1 MNLFKKL
8 TIAILLLITII
19 SCESDS
25 NQEPYLG
32 SYANGIFVLNEGPF
46 NNGTGTL
53 SYIGVSNV
61 MTHNIYQKANG
72 EELGNIAQSMYLHD
86 DKAYIVINN
95 SHKVI
100 VANRYTMEKIAVI
113 EGTNINNPR
122 YFVAVGNTGY
132 ISNWGDASNATDDF
146 IAVIDLNT
154 NTITSTISVGEGPED
169 MLVNNDT
176 IYINLQ
182 GGYGQNNKLEVLNT
196 DSNTVTSS
204 LTIGDVPN
212 SILKDSNGA
221 IWVLC
226 GGKPSWTGSETNGKL
241 IKIENNAVTN
251 TLDFGT
257 GKHPQHLTIS
267 NNDLYY
273 NLDGKVYKMAISINE
288 LNTDG
293 ITGFDGYYYSMK
305 ANDNFLYT
313 TNAGDFSSEGTL
325 KVFDL
330 STNTE
335 AYSKTTGIIPGN
347 IIFQ

>member
-1 MNLFKKL
+1 MNVFKKL
-8 TIAILLLITII
+8 TIAILLLITFI

-25 NQEPYLG
+25 NREPYLG

-61 MTHNIYQKANG
+61 MTHSIYQKANG

-95 SHKVI
+95 SHKII

-132 ISNWGDASNATDDF
+132 VSNWGDSSNATDDF

-154 NTITSTISVGEGPED
+154 NTVTSTISVGEGPED
-169 MLVNNDT
+169 MLVKNET

-182 GGYGQNNKLEVLNT
+182 GGYSQNNKLEVLNA
-196 DSNTVTSS
+196 DSNTITS

-212 SILKDSNGA
+212 SIIKDSNGA

-241 IKIENNAVTN
+241 IKIENNAVVN

-267 NNDLYY
+267 NNELYY
-273 NLDGKVYKMAISINE
+273 NLDGKVYKIVISANE

-293 ITGFDGYYYSMK
+293 IAGFDGYYYSMK

-325 KVFDL
+325 KVFNL
-330 STNTE
+330 STNIE